1 MISAGGRDAIK
12 GLGLGLGLGAGRGEM
27 VESELEE
34 GEACSFQNH
43 EDYDATV
50 DPDVALSYIDEKIQD
65 VLGHFQKDFEGGV
78 SAENLGAK
86 FGGYGSFL
94 PTHQRS
100 PVWSHPRTPKKNNGQ
115 HTPRSP
121 NNLQLEG
128 GQGDAVQCSNGT
140 QSLRLGPGS
149 ANSLRMAANK
159 GHSLDD
165 GTNQEKYMTTTI
177 ADTFTSKHESL
188 NKKITSTSD
197 QKTLKV
203 RIKMGP
209 DNLSTQ
215 KNAAIYSEIGLDVSP
230 SSSLDDSPSE
240 SEGISRGPQDAPF
253 ESPTIILQIM
263 TDLPQL
269 LSPLPDEIIELTVK
283 QTRVRDSIF
292 GLVHMD
298 YPESLVM
305 LLNEPNNVK
314 DDRKLLGGRKMK
326 SLEGCESSMEVKGS
340 TKKNTWSDI
349 GVLSRKEQSTD
360 ALTMEELVSKTMK
373 LPLLSSSYSF
383 SDDSVKAVD
392 GPCDSLNEA
401 NKVML
406 REKTFSDQGQKEQV
420 EPTSTEVNGF
430 AEKAKGSSGRK
441 VVVDKVSL
449 DDHTVKDNP
458 HGDKNC
464 HSMIAESNVS
474 KVRTASYSEEAPKK
488 ANQRGS
494 LCEQD
499 SMALP
504 VVTEHPFPGGK
515 KKPKG
520 SHGTMVMEREKEN
533 LKVGSSLV
541 PKTKKS
547 SDDSS
552 ASKNETEDVR
562 VQKSLG
568 KTRDTYR
575 DFFGELD
582 DEEDRVDSLETPNE
596 EKLKESGV
604 DERCAPTTSY
614 GAKERSGGKKVDKP
628 LTAEIYPKTATNVW
642 CTGNTN
648 GTDVEN
654 GKGIPVMIPSVEME
668 DNWVQCDR
676 CHKWRLLPVGTN
688 PDNLPEKW
696 LCSMLNWLPDM
707 NRCSFSEDET
717 TKALIALY
725 QGPPLDGQSN
735 LQNVSGSVMVGGTM
749 ATSQHPDQH
758 QLNNDLHSAPWG
770 KKKFVKE
777 ISNSINKDSFSQSS
791 YSIKKNSQPAVKSR
805 SLNDVNKSP
814 VVSEAEVPAEKH
826 KNKQRMLEINSD
838 RGDMKNMKVKSRRDP
853 DQDGSRP
860 SKKSKTEKVHSTNE
874 EWIVEESG
882 TTRKVGGHSS
892 NSTFPTTSVGKDRPR
907 QKDHSSSRDSISG
920 KDRLPVPA
928 ENAKDKGQGS
938 LDEGSLDLG
947 NCDSIGSVKKRKMK
961 GYQNAPTYSPG
972 NLRLQESKTS
982 EHEFSGSR
990 KEKKT
995 KNSKSEG
1002 KESSASKGSGR
1013 TDKKVSHTKNQKFRQ
1028 NPESGLSQRS
1038 LDGMDCSKR
1047 DLGSV
1052 QASVAA
1058 TSSSSKVS
1066 GSHKTKA
1073 SFQEVKG
1080 SPVESVSSSPIRISN
1095 TDKFTSKEIIGK
1107 DDSHDIAA
1115 VDSPRRCSDHEDD
1128 GGSDRSGTARKD
1140 KSFTIAHRS
1149 DFQDKG
1155 VNNMSD
1161 TKLKAQT
1168 TSYCTNG
1175 GVDTIVPDGP
1185 YSGTEQIKPP
1195 GEDRIDVYY
1204 ANMTR
1209 ARKNGIESGLEDDN
1223 DSCKAESHADKV
1235 KNSSSPS
1242 QLKDQSPLREAKH
1255 KDGKIKLQE
1264 KSGFKPDQSEN
1275 IHTSKKD
1282 YTGKNESRKK
1292 ENHLNRGHDL
1302 QDVSTDGLCKQDV
1315 FHAPIQNQ
1323 LPDCDT
1329 ERSTERPLLERTD
1342 QEVHGKGKPLSSL
1355 PSEGSQVETLG
1366 CFSRPVGLHKG
1377 NGDMEV
1383 DPSKVDDV
1391 SKLQKKQ
1398 LKKTDEQNG
1407 NQQIGSRNPILN
1419 GHKSNE
1425 LDAASPVRRDS
1436 YSHAANNAV
1445 KEAKDLKH
1453 LADRLKNSGS
1463 TVESTS
1469 LYFQAA
1475 LKFLHGASLLESGNN
1490 DNAKHSEMIQSKQVY
1505 SSTAKLCEFCAHEY
1519 EKSKDM
1525 ASAALAY
1532 KCMEVAYMRVVYSSH
1547 TSASRDRHELQS
1559 ALQMIPLGES
1569 PSSSASDVDNVNNST
1584 AADKVTIS
1592 RSVHSPQ
1599 VAGNHVIAARNRRL
1613 LNFAQDVNFAMEA
1626 SRKSRN
1632 AFAAANSSP
1641 GAGKNVDGIS
1651 SIKKALDFNFQDVEG
1666 LLRLWVL
1673 HFLLLSN
1680 LSSQKGK
1687 SKRARLK
1694 LSCTMSGLAVEQ
1706 YSLLILLLIETKQKT
1721 EKEGCTARIFF
1732 KWQAIYCEWIV
1743 NLEGRG
1749 GHVNKHYRFK
1759 LETLQAGC
1767 CLHAESD
1774 RFEQLRQIPDRAK
1787 M

>member
-1 MISAGGRDAIK
+1 MDRGGAKIFIGTKGSQCGGGRDAIK
-12 GLGLGLGLGAGRGEM
+12 RLGLGLGLGLGAGRREM

-94 PTHQRS
+94 PTYQRS
-100 PVWSHPRTPKKNNGQ
+100 PAWSHPRTPQKNHSQN
-115 HTPRSP
+115 TPRSP

-128 GQGDAVQCSNGT
+128 GQGDAVQCLTGT

-159 GHSLDD
+159 GLSLDD
-165 GTNQEKYMTTTI
+165 GTNQEKYMTASN
-177 ADTFTSKHESL
+177 ADTSTSKHESL
-188 NKKITSTSD
+188 NKKISSTSD

-209 DNLSTQ
+209 DSLSTR

-240 SEGISRGPQDAPF
+240 SEGISCGPQDSPF

-269 LSPLPDEIIELTVK
+269 LSPLPDDIIELTVK
-283 QTRVRDSIF
+283 ETRARDSIR
-292 GLVHMD
+292 GPVHVD
-298 YPESLVM
+298 DPESFDM
-305 LLNEPNNVK
+305 LLNESNSVK
-314 DDRKLLGGRKMK
+314 GERQMFGGRKMK
-326 SLEGCESSMEVKGS
+326 SLEGCESSMEVKGCPKKS
-340 TKKNTWSDI
+340 TRNDVE
-349 GVLSRKEQSTD
+349 VLSRKEQSTD

-392 GPCDSLNEA
+392 GPCDSLKEA
-401 NKVML
+401 NKVTA
-406 REKTFSDQGQKEQV
+406 REKTSDQGQKEWV

-441 VVVDKVSL
+441 VVGDKVSL
-449 DDHTVKDNP
+449 GDCTVKDNP

-464 HSMIAESNVS
+464 HSIIAESNVS
-474 KVRTASYSEEAPKK
+474 KVRAASNTEEPPKK
-488 ANQRGS
+488 ANQRG
-494 LCEQD
+494 LFEQD
-499 SMALP
+499 SATLP
-504 VVTEHPFPGGK
+504 VVTEYPFLGGK

-520 SHGTMVMEREKEN
+520 SQGTMVMEREKEN
-533 LKVGSSLV
+533 MKVGSSSV

-562 VQKSLG
+562 VQRSLG
-568 KTRDTYR
+568 KTRDTYK
-575 DFFGELD
+575 DFFGELE
-582 DEEDRVDSLETPNE
+582 DEEDRVDSLEAPNE
-596 EKLKESGV
+596 EKLKEPEV
-604 DERCAPTTSY
+604 VERSAPTTSS

-628 LTAEIYPKTATNVW
+628 LTAEIYPKTGTNVW
-642 CTGNTN
+642 CTGNAN

-654 GKGIPVMIPSVEME
+654 GKGIPAMIPPVEME
-668 DNWVQCDR
+668 DNWVQCDW
-676 CHKWRLLPVGTN
+676 CHRWRLLPVGTN

-696 LCSMLNWLPDM
+696 LCSMLNWLSLSNQGLSINELVAPDM

-735 LQNVSGSVMVGGTM
+735 LQNVSSSVMVRGTM
-749 ATSQHPDQH
+749 ATYQHPDQH
-758 QLNNDLHSAPWG
+758 QLNNDLHAAPGG
-770 KKKFVKE
+770 KKFAKE
-777 ISNSINKDSFSQSS
+777 ISNSINKESFSQSS
-791 YSIKKNSQPAVKSR
+791 YSIKKNIQSEVKSR

-814 VVSEAEVPAEKH
+814 VVSEVDVAAEKH
-826 KNKQRMLEINSD
+826 KNKQKVLEHNSD

-853 DQDGSRP
+853 DQDCSRP
-860 SKKSKTEKVHSTNE
+860 SKKSKTDKIHSTNE
-874 EWIVEESG
+874 ELIVEQSG

-892 NSTFPTTSVGKDRPR
+892 SSTFPTTSVGKDRPR
-907 QKDHSSSRDSISG
+907 QKDHSSSRDSKSG
-920 KDRLPVPA
+920 KDRLLVSA
-928 ENAKDKGQGS
+928 ENTKDKAQGS

-947 NCDSIGSVKKRKMK
+947 KCDSIGSVKKRKLK
-961 GYQNAPTYSPG
+961 GYQDAQTYSLG
-972 NLRLQESKTS
+972 NPRQQESKTS
-982 EHEFSGSR
+982 EHEFSDSR
-990 KEKKT
+990 KEKKA
-995 KNSKSEG
+995 KISKSEG

-1028 NPESGLSQRS
+1028 NPESSLSQRS

-1095 TDKFTSKEIIGK
+1095 TDKFTNKDIIGK
-1107 DDSHDIAA
+1107 DDSHDIVA
-1115 VDSPRRCSDHEDD
+1115 VDSPKRCSYREDD
-1128 GGSDRSGTARKD
+1128 GGSDRSGTAKKD

-1155 VNNMSD
+1155 VNHMSD
-1161 TKLKAQT
+1161 TKLKAQKT
-1168 TSYCTNG
+1168 GYSTNG
-1175 GVDTIVPDGP
+1175 GVDTIVPDGTYP
-1185 YSGTEQIKPP
+1185 GTEQIKHP
-1195 GEDRIDVYY
+1195 GDNRVDVYY
-1204 ANMTR
+1204 ANISH
-1209 ARKNGIESGLEDDN
+1209 ARKNGIESGLGDN
-1223 DSCKAESHADKV
+1223 NDGYKSELHADKV
-1235 KNSSSPS
+1235 KNTSSPS
-1242 QLKDQSPLREAKH
+1242 QLKDQSPLRETKH
-1255 KDGKIKLQE
+1255 KDGKIKLQQ
-1264 KSGFKPDQSEN
+1264 KFGFKPDQSEN
-1275 IHTSKKD
+1275 IHAGKKD
-1282 YTGKNESRKK
+1282 YTGKNENSKK
-1292 ENHLNRGHDL
+1292 ENHLNRGHDF
-1302 QDVSTDGLCKQDV
+1302 QDVSSDALSKQEV

-1329 ERSTERPLLERTD
+1329 ERSTKRSLLERTD

-1366 CFSRPVGLHKG
+1366 RCPRPVGLHKG
-1377 NGDMEV
+1377 NGDTEV
-1383 DPSKVDDV
+1383 DPSKIDDV

-1398 LKKTDEQNG
+1398 LKKTEHQNG

-1419 GHKSNE
+1419 GHKSKE
-1425 LDAASPVRRDS
+1425 LDAPSPVRRDS

-1463 TVESTS
+1463 TAESTG

-1490 DNAKHSEMIQSKQVY
+1490 DNNAKHSEMIQSKQMY

-1519 EKSKDM
+1519 EKLKDM

-1547 TSASRDRHELQS
+1547 TSASRDRHELQT

-1592 RSVHSPQ
+1592 KSVNSPQ
-1599 VAGNHVIAARNRRL
+1599 VAANHVIAARNRPNFVRL
-1613 LNFAQDVNFAMEA
+1613 LNFAQDVCFAMEA

-1632 AFAAANSSP
+1632 AFAAANSSS
-1641 GAGKNVDGIS
+1641 GVSKNADGIS
-1651 SIKKALDFNFQDVEG
+1651 SIKKALDFSFQDVEG
-1666 LLRLWVL
+1666 LLRLVRVAL
-1673 HFLLLSN
+1673 
-1680 LSSQKGK
+1680 
-1687 SKRARLK
+1687 
-1694 LSCTMSGLAVEQ
+1694 E
-1706 YSLLILLLIETKQKT
+1706 
-1721 EKEGCTARIFF
+1721 
-1732 KWQAIYCEWIV
+1732 AI
-1743 NLEGRG
+1743 NR
-1749 GHVNKHYRFK
+1749 
-1759 LETLQAGC
+1759 
-1767 CLHAESD
+1767 
-1774 RFEQLRQIPDRAK
+1774 
-1787 M
+1787 

>member
-12 GLGLGLGLGAGRGEM
+12 GLGLGLGLGLGAGRREM

-50 DPDVALSYIDEKIQD
+50 DPDVDLSYIDEKIQD

-78 SAENLGAK
+78 SAENLGSK

-100 PVWSHPRTPKKNNGQ
+100 PVWSRPRTPQKNQGQ
-115 HTPRSP
+115 NTPRSP

-128 GQGDAVQCSNGT
+128 GQGDAVQCSAGT
-140 QSLRLGPGS
+140 QSLRPVPGS
-149 ANSLRMAANK
+149 ANSSRMAANK
-159 GHSLDD
+159 GHSSDD
-165 GTNQEKYMTTTI
+165 GISQEKYMTTTN
-177 ADTFTSKHESL
+177 ANTSTSKQESL
-188 NKKITSTSD
+188 NKKVTSTSD

-209 DNLSTQ
+209 DNLSTR

-263 TDLPQL
+263 TNIPLL
-269 LSPLPDEIIELTVK
+269 LSPLPDDILELTLK
-283 QTRVRDSIF
+283 ETRARDSIP
-292 GLVHMD
+292 GLVHLD
-298 YPESLVM
+298 DPESLDM
-305 LLNEPNNVK
+305 PLIESNNEK
-314 DDRKLLGGRKMK
+314 GDRKSLGGRKMK
-326 SLEGCESSMEVKGS
+326 SLEGCESLMEVKGS
-340 TKKNTWSDI
+340 TKKNARSDV
-349 GVLSRKEQSTD
+349 GVLSRKEQNTD

-373 LPLLSSSYSF
+373 LPLLSSSYPF
-383 SDDSVKAVD
+383 GDDLVKAVD
-392 GPCDSLNEA
+392 GSCDSLKEV
-401 NKVML
+401 NKVMA
-406 REKTFSDQGQKEQV
+406 REKTFSDQGPKERA
-420 EPTSTEVNGF
+420 ETTSTEVNGF
-430 AEKAKGSSGRK
+430 AEKAKGSSARK
-441 VVVDKVSL
+441 VVGDKVSH
-449 DDHTVKDNP
+449 DEYTVKDNP

-474 KVRTASYSEEAPKK
+474 KVRPASNSEEPPKK
-488 ANQRGS
+488 ASLRGS

-499 SMALP
+499 SMTLT
-504 VVTEHPFPGGK
+504 VVTEHQIPGGK

-520 SHGTMVMEREKEN
+520 SHGTIVMEREKEN
-533 LKVGSSLV
+533 LKVGPSSV

-552 ASKNETEDVR
+552 TSKNETEDVR
-562 VQKSLG
+562 VPKNLG
-568 KTRDTYR
+568 KTRDTYK
-575 DFFGELD
+575 DFFGELE
-582 DEEDRVDSLETPNE
+582 DEEDRMDSLETPCE
-596 EKLKESGV
+596 EKVKESEV
-604 DERCAPTTSY
+604 VERSAPTTNC
-614 GAKERSGGKKVDKP
+614 GAKERSSGKKVDKP
-628 LTAEIYPKTATNVW
+628 STAEIYPKTVTNVW
-642 CTGNTN
+642 STENEN
-648 GTDVEN
+648 GTNVEN
-654 GKGIPVMIPSVEME
+654 GKGIPAMIPTVEIE
-668 DNWVQCDR
+668 DNWVQCDK
-676 CHKWRLLPVGTN
+676 CHKWRLLPLGTN

-717 TKALIALY
+717 TKALVAFY

-749 ATSQHPDQH
+749 ATSNHPDQP
-758 QLNNDLHSAPWG
+758 QQNNDLHAVPGG
-770 KKKFVKE
+770 KKKLVKE
-777 ISNSINKDSFSQSS
+777 IPNSINKDSFPQSS
-791 YSIKKNSQPAVKSR
+791 YPIKKNLPSAVKSR

-814 VVSEAEVPAEKH
+814 AVSEADFPAEKH
-826 KNKQRMLEINSD
+826 KNKQRMMEYNSD
-838 RGDMKNMKVKSRRDP
+838 RGDMKSMKVKSRRDP
-853 DQDGSRP
+853 DQDFSRP
-860 SKKSKTEKVHSTNE
+860 SKKSKADRVHSSNE
-874 EWIVEESG
+874 EWIVEQNG
-882 TTRKVGGHSS
+882 TTRKVGGQSS
-892 NSTFPTTSVGKDRPR
+892 NSTFATTSVGKDRPR
-907 QKDHSSSRDSISG
+907 QKERSSSRDSKSG
-920 KDRLPVPA
+920 KERMPESA
-928 ENAKDKGQGS
+928 ENTNNKGQCS

-947 NCDSIGSVKKRKMK
+947 NCDSIGSVKKRKLK
-961 GYQNAPTYSPG
+961 GYQNAQTYSPG
-972 NLRLQESKTS
+972 NPRLQDRKTS
-982 EHEFSGSR
+982 EHEFSNSR
-990 KEKKT
+990 KEKKA
-995 KNSKSEG
+995 KISKSEG

-1028 NPESGLSQRS
+1028 NPESGMSQRS
-1038 LDGMDCSKR
+1038 LDGMECSKR

-1095 TDKFTSKEIIGK
+1095 TDKFTNKEIIGK
-1107 DDSHDIAA
+1107 DDSHDIAVA
-1115 VDSPRRCSDHEDD
+1115 DSPRRCSDREDD

-1140 KSFTIAHRS
+1140 KSFIIAHRS
-1149 DFQDKG
+1149 GFQDKG
-1155 VNNMSD
+1155 VNHMSD

-1168 TSYCTNG
+1168 TSYCTNF
-1175 GVDTIVPDGP
+1175 GVDTRVPDGIYP
-1185 YSGTEQIKPP
+1185 GTEQTEPP
-1195 GEDRIDVYY
+1195 GEDRVDVCYS
-1204 ANMTR
+1204 NISH
-1209 ARKNGIESGLEDDN
+1209 ARKNGIESGLEDNN
-1223 DSCKAESHADKV
+1223 DSFKAESHADKV
-1235 KNSSSPS
+1235 KNTSSPS
-1242 QLKDQSPLREAKH
+1242 QLKDQSPLHEAKH

-1264 KSGFKPDQSEN
+1264 KSGLKPDQSEN
-1275 IHTSKKD
+1275 IHAGKKD
-1282 YTGKNESRKK
+1282 FTGKNESRKK
-1292 ENHLNRGHDL
+1292 ENLLNRGHDF
-1302 QDVSTDGLCKQDV
+1302 QDVSTDALYKQEL
-1315 FHAPIQNQ
+1315 FHAPVQNQ

-1329 ERSTERPLLERTD
+1329 ERTTKRSLLERTD

-1366 CFSRPVGLHKG
+1366 RCPRPVGLHKG
-1377 NGDMEV
+1377 NGDNEV

-1391 SKLQKKQ
+1391 SRLQKKQ
-1398 LKKTDEQNG
+1398 LKKTDHQNG

-1419 GHKSNE
+1419 GHKSKE
-1425 LDAASPVRRDS
+1425 LDAPSPVRRDS

-1490 DNAKHSEMIQSKQVY
+1490 DNAKHNEMIQSKQMY

-1547 TSASRDRHELQS
+1547 GSANRDRHELQT

-1592 RSVHSPQ
+1592 KSVNSPQ
-1599 VAGNHVIAARNRRL
+1599 VAGSHVIAARNRPNFVRL
-1613 LNFAQDVNFAMEA
+1613 LNFAQDVCFAMDA
-1626 SRKSRN
+1626 SRRSRI

-1641 GAGKNVDGIS
+1641 GVGKNADGIS
-1651 SIKKALDFNFQDVEG
+1651 SIKKALDFSFQDVEG
-1666 LLRLWVL
+1666 LLHLVRV
-1673 HFLLLSN
+1673 
-1680 LSSQKGK
+1680 
-1687 SKRARLK
+1687 
-1694 LSCTMSGLAVEQ
+1694 AVE
-1706 YSLLILLLIETKQKT
+1706 
-1721 EKEGCTARIFF
+1721 
-1732 KWQAIYCEWIV
+1732 AI
-1743 NLEGRG
+1743 NR
-1749 GHVNKHYRFK
+1749 
-1759 LETLQAGC
+1759 
-1767 CLHAESD
+1767 
-1774 RFEQLRQIPDRAK
+1774 
-1787 M
+1787 